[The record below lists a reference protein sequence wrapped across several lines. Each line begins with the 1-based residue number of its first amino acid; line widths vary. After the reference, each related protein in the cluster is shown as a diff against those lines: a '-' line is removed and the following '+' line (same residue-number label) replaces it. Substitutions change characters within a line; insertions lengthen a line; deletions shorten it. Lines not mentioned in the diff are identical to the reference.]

1 MERRSSG
8 LIWIK
13 ECPFGVK
20 GEILSPSNVFRFG
33 PNNRHR
39 SIGSACPFGGKLG
52 HLWAWKP
59 TYCSTAH
66 ALWTSQLFKSQLG
79 NLRRVL
85 DPKPANRDDLLGD
98 KLRDGVVAIFETQ
111 RPQSLFVSRH

>member
-1 MERRSSG
+1 MRR
-8 LIWIK
+8 L
-13 ECPFGVK
+13 
-20 GEILSPSNVFRFG
+20 
-33 PNNRHR
+33 HR
-39 SIGSACPFGGKLG
+39 SDRFVPNSDILDYLKDRGRRGSRRIVRRP
-52 HLWAWKP
+52 
-59 TYCSTAH
+59 

-85 DPKPANRDDLLGD
+85 NPQPANRNDLLGD